1 MGSLSKLYNGLSVQA
16 VLKDKDDPTVIRLIF
31 ANQTEGD
38 ILLRPELDAF
48 AKDPR
53 LEIHYVLSRP
63 SNPKEWTAGSTG
75 R

>member
-1 MGSLSKLYNGLSVQA
+1 MQA
-16 VLKDKDDPTVIRLIF
+16 ILKDKEDKTRVRLIF
-31 ANQTEGD
+31 ANQSEGD

-48 AKDPR
+48 TKDER

-63 SNPKEWTAGSTG
+63 ANPISWTCGSTG

>member
-1 MGSLSKLYNGLSVQA
+1 M
-16 VLKDKDDPTVIRLIF
+16 RLVF

-63 SNPKEWTAGSTG
+63 TDPKAWTCGSTG